1 MDRSMLI
8 KDYIKQLNIEDD
20 IQTGN
25 TNNGIYFKQIM
36 RREIYFELIIKTKR
50 TWLLISN
57 FRNYSQWNRLQRRIQ
72 WKIREPKKLDVK
84 GR

>member
-1 MDRSMLI
+1 MKNIENWSLDDMKVLAPSISWNEFDLILKNHSMDRSMLI

-36 RREIYFELIIKTKR
+36 KYIL
-50 TWLLISN
+50 N
-57 FRNYSQWNRLQRRIQ
+57 
-72 WKIREPKKLDVK
+72 
-84 GR
+84 